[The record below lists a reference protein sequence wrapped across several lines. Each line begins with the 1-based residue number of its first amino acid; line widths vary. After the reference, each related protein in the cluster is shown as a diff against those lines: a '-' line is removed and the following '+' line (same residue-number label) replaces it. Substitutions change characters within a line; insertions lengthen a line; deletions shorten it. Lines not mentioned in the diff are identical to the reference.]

1 MKPEGE
7 KGRKMKT
14 FELLSRDYTLFLL
27 VFFLLSFFFLSSF
40 IPLSLF
46 LSLFLSLS
54 VFCFSFVS
62 LFPFRGKKTKRFVFD
77 VFPFCYERI
86 DSLQIGDI
94 TNIREFKKK
103 EKTLRKLIERLLNRF
118 IFHIW
123 ILKKKGII
131 LISFLKF
138 PI

>member
-1 MKPEGE
+1 
-7 KGRKMKT
+7 MKT

-40 IPLSLF
+40 IP

-118 IFHIW
+118 IFHI
-123 ILKKKGII
+123 
-131 LISFLKF
+131 
-138 PI
+138 